1 MKIKN
6 QIKIHRQ
13 LKKRDIK
20 RIASFLVLRELAMA
34 FKREE
39 DKICGSPTLE
49 IDKNEERKNLR
60 IFLKNRISQIQHY

>member
-13 LKKRDIK
+13 LKERDIK
-20 RIASFLVLRELAMA
+20 RIGPFLALRELVMA

-39 DKICGSPTLE
+39 DKIYGSPTVE
-49 IDKNEERKNLR
+49 IDKNEERKNLK